1 MADADTMTMTM
12 TLAEAS
18 AALGLTPL
26 KLSKAILEGL
36 IPIGFVVEAE
46 PGTKERTR
54 TVILRKRFM
63 RYVNGDDMVPQCY
76 CGNNTDKEA

>member
-1 MADADTMTMTM
+1 MVDADTM

-26 KLSKAILEGL
+26 KLSKAIHDGL
-36 IPIGFVVEAE
+36 LPIGYVLEAE

-54 TVILRKRFM
+54 TVILRKRFIK
-63 RYVNGDDMVPQCY
+63 YVNGDDMMPQCL
-76 CGNNTDKEA
+76 CGKHAEEA